1 MKNTKIK
8 KHKKI
13 ISVLAFV
20 FITIGMNAQS
30 DDLSDVE
37 NSFTTTIDNK
47 DLKWLPAPDFFP
59 GCSFTVLHGD
69 LSKPNLDF
77 FFKIEPNTQVVHHTH
92 NSPER
97 MILISGD
104 LEVQY
109 EGEKPVV
116 LKAGSYAYGPAG
128 KPHKANCLDN
138 GPCVLF
144 VAMIDPFDAV
154 PITKKE

>member
-1 MKNTKIK
+1 MKITKIK
-8 KHKKI
+8 QYKKNTI
-13 ISVLAFV
+13 MLAFV
-20 FITIGMNAQS
+20 FLTFGLNAQS
-30 DDLSDVE
+30 NDLSDSE
-37 NSFTTTIDNK
+37 TSINTTIDNK

-59 GCSFTVLHGD
+59 DCSFTILHGD
-69 LSKPNLDF
+69 ISKPNLDF
-77 FFKIEPNTQVVHHTH
+77 FFKIEPNTQVVNHTH

-128 KPHKANCLDN
+128 KPHKAKCLDN

-144 VAMIDPFDAV
+144 VAMVDPFDAV
-154 PITKKE
+154 PIIKKD